1 MMNVSNDVNLI
12 YLPNIQYIIYV
23 CIPRHKLLNKV
34 YKKEKNEKKIVFKE
48 INNLYS

>member
-34 YKKEKNEKKIVFKE
+34 YKKEKNEEEDCFQRNK
-48 INNLYS
+48 